1 MEGEREERATDMKR
15 REEEEGRERPAGFAR
30 HKPIMFLFLPSSD
43 PKAALLSP
51 DLAPA
56 PGHGNGPPHTEEDED
71 RKGRR
76 ERRGLKEMRKR
87 SITVLGLKT

>member
-15 REEEEGRERPAGFAR
+15 REEEEGREACWVRSTQTDHVPV
-30 HKPIMFLFLPSSD
+30 LPSSD

-56 PGHGNGPPHTEEDED
+56 PGHGNEPPHTEEDED